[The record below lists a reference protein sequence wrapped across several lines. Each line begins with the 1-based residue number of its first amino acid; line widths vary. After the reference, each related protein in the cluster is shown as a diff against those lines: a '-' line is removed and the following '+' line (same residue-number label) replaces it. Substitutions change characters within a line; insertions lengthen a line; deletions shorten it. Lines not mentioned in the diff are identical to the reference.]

1 MEYRAPSSLATTA
14 AGLRRRSGV
23 YAQDHEEEED
33 ELDTSETAL
42 QPHSTVLLVRRALYS
57 PPLPALPSFL
67 SRSPSPLLPKSAF
80 SPAHTTEPDG
90 PLSPIPL
97 TPRLDEPQRGHFD
110 ASFQSACTA
119 SIIPPSPMP
128 DFTQPPYLLSLL
140 PRGLGFYP
148 PPRPAC
154 PRASSSDSQLAD
166 TETARSRPLSLRSDS
181 QGSSS
186 AGSTDSGS
194 NSVDSGH
201 RALIKSI
208 GTTDKFTHKWPR
220 PQSVRTYSGDD
231 TGDAASLGLLED
243 GRGLA
248 IDGAEPWTGFKW
260 CLLFSVCTV
269 FVYGAAALVCALMTW
284 FRMWDHADVMYVAD
298 NDILVLLTL
307 ASSLLVFTSLV
318 GLSGVL
324 LTSRP
329 LLAAYALLLWPAFVA
344 LVAIGYVAYKR
355 TTFALDHKLNL
366 AWSQYYTPLGRLRV
380 QDALRCCG
388 FYSALHE
395 AASSARC
402 YPRTPLPG
410 CKGKLYRFERAQLAR
425 VWRTVFALVPLH
437 LLNVLAALLCANQVT
452 QRFGRG
458 IMPARYRLTG
468 VDVQADAEKIMGR
481 VKLGVSV
488 PSERWGLA
496 DAVWGEEVN
505 GEEDKDGEDRVPLTY
520 DGQQLQSM
528 YCR

>member
-14 AGLRRRSGV
+14 TGLRRRSGV
-23 YAQDHEEEED
+23 YAQDYEEAED
-33 ELDTSETAL
+33 EYDTPETAL
-42 QPHSTVLLVRRALYS
+42 HRQPTVLLVRCASRS
-57 PPLPALPSFL
+57 PSLPALPSFS
-67 SRSPSPLLPKSAF
+67 SRSPSPPPKSAF
-80 SPAHTTEPDG
+80 SPAHTAEPEC
-90 PLSPIPL
+90 PLTPIPL
-97 TPRLDEPQRGHFD
+97 TPRPDESQRAHSD
-110 ASFQSACTA
+110 TSCQSACTA
-119 SIIPPSPMP
+119 STIPPLPMP
-128 DFTQPPYLLSLL
+128 DFPEPPRLLSLL
-140 PRGLGFYP
+140 PRGLGFFP

-154 PRASSSDSQLAD
+154 SRAPLADSQLTD
-166 TETARSRPLSLRSDS
+166 TEAAHSRPLSLGSDS

-186 AGSTDSGS
+186 AGSTDSAC
-194 NSVDSGH
+194 NSIDSGH

-220 PQSVRTYSGDD
+220 PQSMRTYSADD
-231 TGDAASLGLLED
+231 RGDAASLGLLED

-248 IDGAEPWTGFKW
+248 IDSAEPWTVFKW
-260 CLLFSVCTV
+260 CLLLSVCTV
-269 FVYGAAALVCALMTW
+269 FAYGAAALVCALMTW

-307 ASSLLVFTSLV
+307 AGSLLVFTSLV

-329 LLAAYALLLWPAFVA
+329 LLAVYALLLWPAFVA

-395 AASSARC
+395 AAPSARC

-410 CKGKLYRFERAQLAR
+410 CKGKLYRFERAQLVR

-437 LLNVLAALLCANQVT
+437 LLNVLAALLCANHVT
-452 QRFGRG
+452 ERFGRG
-458 IMPARYRLTG
+458 IVPTRYRLTG

-481 VKLGVSV
+481 MKVGVIHSEDRRWAGGVSG
-488 PSERWGLA
+488 E
-496 DAVWGEEVN
+496 DAGGVEST
-505 GEEDKDGEDRVPLTY
+505 DGEDRVPFLSY
-520 DGQQLQSM
+520 DGQQ
-528 YCR
+528 Y